1 MELKKAQICDFER
14 ITAFYRN
21 AIEHP
26 AGPSDYSRWI
36 YGKHPTDEMIRDY
49 LKAGAMYYLEENG
62 AIVSAVAVTDQA
74 EDYHGADWQLALA
87 DGEVS
92 VVHLLCVSPDVQR
105 RGVGRR
111 TMRAVMEF
119 SRAMGKKAVRLD
131 ALSCNIPA
139 QRLYESIGFRKRDSR
154 QWYADNVGMAEFYLY
169 EFVLA

>member
-14 ITAFYRN
+14 ITSFYRN
-21 AIEHP
+21 AIEHSE
-26 AGPSDYSRWI
+26 GPSAYSCWI

-49 LKAGAMYYLEENG
+49 LKVGAMYYLEENG
-62 AIVSAVAVTDQA
+62 TIVSAVAVTDQA

-87 DGEVS
+87 DSEVS
-92 VVHLLCVSPDVQR
+92 AVHLLCVSPDVQR

-111 TMRAVMEF
+111 TMYAVTEF
-119 SRAMGKKAVRLD
+119 SRTMGKKAVRLD

-169 EFVLA
+169 EFVLE

>member
-21 AIEHP
+21 AIEHL

-36 YGKHPTDEMIRDY
+36 YGKNPTDEMIRDY
-49 LKAGAMYYLEENG
+49 LKAGAM
-62 AIVSAVAVTDQA
+62 
-74 EDYHGADWQLALA
+74 DYHGADWQLALA

-111 TMRAVMEF
+111 TMRAVLEF
-119 SRAMGKKAVRLD
+119 SRTMGKKAVRLD